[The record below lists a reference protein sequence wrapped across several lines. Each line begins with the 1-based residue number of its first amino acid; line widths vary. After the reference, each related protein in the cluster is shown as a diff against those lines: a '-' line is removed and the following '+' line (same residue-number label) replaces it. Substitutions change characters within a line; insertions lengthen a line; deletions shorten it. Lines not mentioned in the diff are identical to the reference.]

1 MVNGSTLTI
10 SMNNANCTET
20 VGDGPHAINV
30 DGVLLSLV
38 GSGAS
43 SVMASVTATGAMR
56 LPGGVANRVTVIEN
70 VVDPLE
76 DENVKVGQTLT
87 LVRHTGKAA
96 KDEPTVGVQAGYY
109 GSAHRLL

>member
-1 MVNGSTLTI
+1 M
-10 SMNNANCTET
+10 
-20 VGDGPHAINV
+20 HAPAAPERRRGRINV

-43 SVMASVTATGAMR
+43 SVMASVTATGAVR

-76 DENVKVGQTLT
+76 DENVKVGQKLT
-87 LVRHTGKAA
+87 LIRHEG
-96 KDEPTVGVQAGYY
+96 EPKEDDPSVFHLVITEPPSTPLMAP
-109 GSAHRLL
+109 SLS